1 MKQFS
6 EVKAIKG
13 KRFFCKPFS
22 WNYFLKNDP
31 KIGKVFL
38 LINFGAYLGHFMQL
52 KDFIQETDG
61 DLRNLILA
69 IADASK
75 ELSTVVRNA
84 PITNLTGAL
93 ENTNV
98 QGEIV
103 QKLDDYSNRVLMDFC
118 TQSGSCAGYLSEEN
132 EGIVTLN
139 KNGSLIVAVDPL
151 DGSSNI
157 DIAAPI
163 GTIFAIWK
171 RLSNVGEET
180 AESDYLQN
188 GNACIA
194 SGYVLYGS
202 AAMLMFTTRN
212 GVHLFGLNTETNEY
226 ELVNEK
232 VELPIKGK
240 IYSLNQANLAKFEK
254 VASVFVFDCIA
265 KGFSLRYIGSMVGD
279 LYRTFLK
286 GGVFLYPA
294 NEGETK
300 GKLRLLY
307 ECIPMSLLAEQAGG
321 KSTNGKQR
329 ILDIQPTAL
338 HERCAIVIGSSD
350 LVNQYIQFSN

>member
-1 MKQFS
+1 MSKTLN
-6 EVKAIKG
+6 I
-13 KRFFCKPFS
+13 
-22 WNYFLKNDP
+22 FLQ
-31 KIGKVFL
+31 
-38 LINFGAYLGHFMQL
+38 AT
-52 KDFIQETDG
+52 ES
-61 DLRNLILA
+61 DLRALIVA
-69 IADASK
+69 ISDASK
-75 ELSTVVRNA
+75 FLAKAVRNA
-84 PITNLTGAL
+84 PLENLTGAL

-103 QKLDDYSNRVLMDFC
+103 QKLDDYSNKVLMDFC
-118 TQSGSCAGYLSEEN
+118 TKSGSCAGYLSEEN
-132 EGIVTLN
+132 EGIETLN
-139 KNGSLIVAVDPL
+139 KNGSLIVAIDPL

-171 RLSNVGEET
+171 RKTNVGEET
-180 AESDYLQN
+180 VESDYLQD
-188 GNACIA
+188 GNSCIA

-202 AAMLMFTTRN
+202 ATMLMFTTKN
-212 GVHLFGLNTETNEY
+212 GVHLFCLNTETNEF

-232 VELPIKGK
+232 VEIPAKGK

-254 VASVFVFDCIA
+254 AAGLFVNDCVS
-265 KGFSLRYIGSMVGD
+265 KGFSQRYIGSMVGD

-286 GGVFLYPA
+286 GGIFMYPA

-321 KSTNGKQR
+321 KSTTGKVR
-329 ILDIQPTAL
+329 VLDIQPTAL
-338 HERCAIVIGSSD
+338 HERCAIIIGSSE

>member
-1 MKQFS
+1 
-6 EVKAIKG
+6 
-13 KRFFCKPFS
+13 
-22 WNYFLKNDP
+22 
-31 KIGKVFL
+31 
-38 LINFGAYLGHFMQL
+38 MQL
-52 KDFIQETDG
+52 KDFIQETNG
-61 DLRNLILA
+61 DLRDLILA
-69 IADASK
+69 IAKASA
-75 ELSTVVRNA
+75 ELSKTVRNA

-103 QKLDDYSNRVLMDFC
+103 QKLDDYSNKLLMDFC
-118 TQSGSCAGYLSEEN
+118 TKSGSCAGYLSEEN
-132 EGIVTLN
+132 EGITTLN
-139 KNGSLIVAVDPL
+139 KNGSLVVAVDPL

-171 RLSNVGEET
+171 RNSTIGEET
-180 AESDYLQN
+180 VESDYLQN

-202 AAMLMFTTRN
+202 ATMLMFTTKK

-232 VELPIKGK
+232 VELPAKGK
-240 IYSLNQANLAKFEK
+240 IYSLNQGNLAKFEK
-254 VASVFVFDCIA
+254 AARLFVEDCTSKEKA
-265 KGFSLRYIGSMVGD
+265 FSLRYIGSMVGD